1 MNSSEIKEEKT
12 MKLPRF
18 LLLLLFVA
26 GSASAAMYKWV
37 DEDGN
42 THYTQSP
49 PPGDVQAETIAPP
62 PDVNTK
68 QAVEKLQQQQEKAGE
83 FEKQRQEAAEEQRKK
98 DEEISRKKSNCEM
111 ARKRLA
117 SYEQPRV
124 KFVQEDGTRV
134 RATEEER
141 QEQIKK
147 SQEMI
152 DEFCN

>member
-1 MNSSEIKEEKT
+1 
-12 MKLPRF
+12 MKPERTKSMRLPQY
-18 LLLLLFVA
+18 LLLFLLA
-26 GSASAAMYKWV
+26 GNASAAMYKWV
-37 DEDGN
+37 DEEGN

-62 PDVNTK
+62 PRVNTRN
-68 QAVEKLQQQQEKAGE
+68 AVEQLKEQQEKADE
-83 FEKQRQEAAEEQRKK
+83 LRNQRLEVAEEQRKN
-98 DEEISRKKSNCEM
+98 EEELARKKANCEL

-117 SYEQPRV
+117 SYEEPRV
-124 KFVQEDGTRV
+124 KFVQEDGSRV

-141 QEQIKK
+141 LEQIKI